1 MHCADDEVHYL
12 CPRFQRKAK
21 LFDRWTKKA
30 VEKKID
36 IPLEVYKT
44 DLPLPSALKEK
55 PSTKGLGPDTIQRSL
70 T

>member
-1 MHCADDEVHYL
+1 MKQTDYL
-12 CPRFQRKAK
+12 CGRFRRKAK

-55 PSTKGLGPDTIQRSL
+55 PSTKGFGPDTIQRSL